1 MPNSEESR
9 HSSHKTTMQHP
20 VKAWTGQPY
29 PAYKDSGL
37 HWLGNIPV
45 HWQVRRGKTLMTS
58 IDIRSATGKEELLT
72 VSAQH
77 GVIPRETANVTMFK
91 AESYVGY
98 KLCWPGDLVINSL
111 WAWAYG
117 LGVSQNYGIIS
128 SAYGVYR
135 AHSILDTRFFHLLV
149 RSAAFQW
156 ELQIRSKGIW
166 KSRLQL
172 TDESFM
178 DASMPVPPLPEQH
191 AIAHFLD
198 HTNQRIQRHIHAKE
212 KLIKLLEEQKQVII
226 HQAVTGQIDVR
237 TGQPYPA
244 YKESG
249 VEWLGKVPEHW
260 EVFRLRRFVSLT
272 VGFPFK
278 SEGFTQ
284 ADGDIRLLRGVNIV
298 PGGLRWHEVVRW
310 PVEDMDNFAEYQMQV
325 GDIVVGMDRPIIQS
339 GTRVAVVS
347 SSDVPSLL
355 LQRVARIRVRDG
367 LVRDFAVAFLSGKG
381 FADYLA
387 PIFTG
392 ISVPHLS
399 SDQIN
404 SFQFSIPSVSEQKSI
419 IKHMAAKIGTI
430 ESTITSATRQIQL
443 LHEYRTRLIAD
454 VVTGKLDVREAAAE
468 LPGHGPSTT
477 DNACQDGMAFAAQ
490 VRSRHP

>member
-1 MPNSEESR
+1 MTMNYLSR
-9 HSSHKTTMQHP
+9 K
-20 VKAWTGQPY
+20 PY
-29 PAYKDSGL
+29 PAYKGSGL
-37 HWLGNIPV
+37 QWLGNIPE
-45 HWQVRRGKTLMTS
+45 HWQVRRGKTLMTP

-117 LGVSQNYGIIS
+117 LGVSQNYGIVS

-135 AHSILDTRFFHLLV
+135 AHSTLDIRFFHLLV

-178 DASMPVPPLPEQH
+178 DAPMPVPPLPEQH
-191 AIAHFLD
+191 AIARFLD
-198 HTNQRIQRHIHAKE
+198 HANQRIQRHIHAKE

-244 YKESG
+244 YKDSG

-260 EVFRLRRFVSLT
+260 EVPRVKQATRILRGKFTHRPRNDPALYGGPYPFVQTGDVARAEKNIQSYSQTLNET
-272 VGFPFK
+272 GRSISRMFPAGTLVMAIAANIGDVAVLDFDACFPDSVVGF
-278 SEGFTQ
+278 
-284 ADGDIRLLRGVNIV
+284 V
-298 PGGLRWHEVVRW
+298 PWTE
-310 PVEDMDNFAEYQMQV
+310 
-325 GDIVVGMDRPIIQS
+325 
-339 GTRVAVVS
+339 
-347 SSDVPSLL
+347 
-355 LQRVARIRVRDG
+355 ARRDYLYYLFMAMKPE
-367 LVRDFAVAFLSGKG
+367 LVRD
-381 FADYLA
+381 A
-387 PIFTG
+387 PVNTQGNLNVDRLGSQRIPLPSCPEQDCILQQIDAATSNLNSAIG
-392 ISVPHLS
+392 QVRDLIS
-399 SDQIN
+399 
-404 SFQFSIPSVSEQKSI
+404 
-419 IKHMAAKIGTI
+419 
-430 ESTITSATRQIQL
+430 L

-454 VVTGKLDVREAAAE
+454 VVTGKLDVREAAAA
-468 LPGHGPSTT
+468 LPKHEPSTT
-477 DNACQDGMAFAAQ
+477 DDTCQDGMALAAQ
-490 VRSRHP
+490 VRSRRP